1 MTQALPFVHRGVEVW
16 TLRQVDRAND
26 VPKGTAFRAFK
37 RCLPA
42 LVEDRDFFVETI
54 AAPSD
59 PTASRLLTCMRDA
72 EALYPSSHAA
82 ILVTRSACTQMQGVA
97 NLRLP

>member
-1 MTQALPFVHRGVEVW
+1 MMQERPFLHRGVEVW
-16 TLRQVDRAND
+16 TLRQVDRASD

-54 AAPSD
+54 AAPGDDSS
-59 PTASRLLTCMRDA
+59 ARVLTRMREA
-72 EALYPSSHAA
+72 GALYPSSQVA
-82 ILVTRSACTQMQGVA
+82 ILVTRDACTQMQGVA
-97 NLRLP
+97 SLRSP

>member
-1 MTQALPFVHRGVEVW
+1 MMQEPPFAYRGVEVW
-16 TLRQVDRAND
+16 TLRQVDRASD

-37 RCLPA
+37 RCLSA

-59 PTASRLLTCMRDA
+59 EATARLLVRMRDA
-72 EALYPSSHAA
+72 GALYQSSQAA
-82 ILVTRSACTQMQGVA
+82 ILVTRAACTQMQGVA
-97 NLRLP
+97 SLRSP